1 MREATPQTVYLK
13 DYTPPEYLIDQ
24 IELTFELDEEKTLV
38 RSNLSLRRNPACK
51 ESGVSLTLQGEELE
65 LINVTL
71 DGRTLAESEF
81 DIGPEAMTIHSVP
94 QDKAFVVSIENR
106 INPKANTA
114 LEGLY
119 LSSSMLCTQCEAQG
133 FRKITWFLDRP
144 DVMTRFK
151 TTLIADKSRYP
162 VLLSNGNRIGQGEL
176 DENRHWVSWEDPFS
190 KPCYLFALVAGQLEC
205 VADEFI
211 TMSGRRIE
219 LEIFVEQHNVDK
231 CAHAMQSL
239 KNAMRWDEETYGL
252 EYDLDL
258 YMIVAVDHFNMG
270 AMENKGLNIFNTKF
284 VLARPDTATDS
295 DYEHIEGVI
304 GHEYFHN
311 WSGNRITCRDWFQL
325 SLKEGFTVFR
335 DQQFTGDRTSK
346 AVKRIEDVNMLRT
359 RQFVED
365 AGPLAHPIRPEA
377 YIEINNFYTLT
388 VYEKGAEV
396 VRMLHTLLGED
407 GFRKGCDLYFKR
419 HDGQAVTCEDFVNA
433 MEAANNIELTQF
445 RRWYSQA
452 GTPTLTV
459 DQRYDAEEKR
469 LHLTIRQS
477 CPPTPNQ
484 PVKQA
489 LHIPIKLG
497 LLENDGSAVSIQLNG
512 QSSEELTLSLTDTEE
527 EFVFENLAAQ
537 PIVSLL
543 RGFSAPVMIK
553 MQRSLDELAFL
564 ARHDSDT
571 FNRWEA
577 GQQLVAQVIF
587 DLIDDLQHHRPLHL
601 NALVVEAFRH
611 LLADEADD
619 LSYQAL
625 LLALPE
631 ENYLAG
637 QMSVIDVDAIHHARE
652 FVKTTLSQAL
662 QEEFKRV
669 YLIHHR
675 DESGKFDAA
684 AIGRRRLKNV
694 CLSYVMKSESEESY
708 RLAEQ
713 QFRSARN
720 MTDQIAALSAIVNSR
735 HPAKVDCL
743 DSFYRQWHEEALVI
757 DKWFTIQATSI
768 MPNTFA
774 TVLRL
779 MQHPAFDMKTPNRVR
794 SLIGAFSQSNP
805 LHFHAKNGE
814 GYRFLADQVLVL
826 NKLNPQIASRM
837 VTGLAQWRRYDAE
850 RQDLMKQQ
858 LQRIVDTEHLSKDV
872 YEIASKSLA

>member
-1 MREATPQTVYLK
+1 
-13 DYTPPEYLIDQ
+13 
-24 IELTFELDEEKTLV
+24 
-38 RSNLSLRRNPACK
+38 
-51 ESGVSLTLQGEELE
+51 
-65 LINVTL
+65 
-71 DGRTLAESEF
+71 
-81 DIGPEAMTIHSVP
+81 GPESMCIHRVP
-94 QDKAFVVSIENR
+94 QDKPFVVFIENR
-106 INPKANTA
+106 ISPKANTA

-119 LSSSMLCTQCEAQG
+119 LSSTMLCTQCEAQG

-144 DVMTRFK
+144 DVMSRFK
-151 TTLIADKSRYP
+151 TTLIADKKRYP
-162 VLLSNGNRIGQGEL
+162 VLLSNGNRTGQGDL
-176 DENRHWVSWEDPFS
+176 DGGRHWVSWEDPFA

-205 VADEFI
+205 VSDEFV
-211 TMSGRRIE
+211 TMSGRRID
-219 LEIFVEQHNVDK
+219 LEIFVERHNLDK
-231 CAHAMQSL
+231 CGHAMQSL

-311 WSGNRITCRDWFQL
+311 WSGNRVTCRDWFQL

-335 DQQFTGDRTSK
+335 DQQFTGDRTSP

-359 RQFVED
+359 RQFIED
-365 AGPLAHPIRPEA
+365 AGPLAHPVRPEA

-396 VRMLHTLLGED
+396 VRMLHTIVGAE

-419 HDGQAVTCEDFVNA
+419 HDGQAVTCDDFVNA
-433 MEAANNIELTQF
+433 MEAANNVDLTLF

-452 GTPTLTV
+452 GTPVLAV
-459 DQRYDAEEKR
+459 EQRYDAAAKQF
-469 LHLTIRQS
+469 HLTIKQS

-484 PVKQA
+484 AVKQS

-497 LLENDGSAVSIQLNG
+497 LLTGDGSPATIKING
-512 QSSEELTLSLTDTEE
+512 ERFKEFTLSLTGAEQT
-527 EFVFENLAAQ
+527 FVFDDLHQ
-537 PIVSLL
+537 HPVVSLL
-543 RGFSAPVMIK
+543 RGFSAPVNVK
-553 MQRSLDELAFL
+553 MPRTPEELAFL
-564 ARHDSDT
+564 LRHDSDS

-577 GQQLVAQVIF
+577 GQQLLVQVIF
-587 DLIDDLQHHRPLHL
+587 GLVEDLQHKRPLHL
-601 NALVVEAFRH
+601 NALVVEAFQH
-611 LLADEADD
+611 LLVEEGDD

-625 LLALPE
+625 LLALPDE
-631 ENYLAG
+631 SYLAG
-637 QMSVIDVDAIHHARE
+637 QMEVIDVEAIHHARE
-652 FVKTTLSQAL
+652 FVKTTLAETL
-662 QEEFKRV
+662 KEEFKRV

-675 DESGKFDAA
+675 DESGHFDAGA
-684 AIGRRRLKNV
+684 VGRRRLKNT
-694 CLSYVMKSESEESY
+694 CLGYLIKLEATESY

-713 QFRSARN
+713 QFRSAGN
-720 MTDQIAALSAIVNSR
+720 MTDQLAALSTIVNSQ

-743 DSFYRQWHEEALVI
+743 DSFYRQWQQEALVI
-757 DKWFTIQATSI
+757 DKWFALQAASI
-768 MPNTFA
+768 MPHTFA
-774 TVLRL
+774 TVQRL

-850 RQDLMKQQ
+850 RQALMKEQ
-858 LQRIVDTEHLSKDV
+858 LQRIVATEHLSKDV

>member
-1 MREATPQTVYLK
+1 MREATPQTIYLK
-13 DYTPPEYLIDQ
+13 DYTPPEYLIDD
-24 IELTFELDEEKTLV
+24 IELSFELDEERTLV
-38 RSNLSLRRNPACK
+38 RSILNLRRNP
-51 ESGVSLTLQGEELE
+51 ESRADGVSLTLMGEELE
-65 LINVTL
+65 LISVAL
-71 DGRTLAESEF
+71 DGRPLAQG
-81 DIGPEAMTIHSVP
+81 DYDLGPESMCIHQVP
-94 QDKAFVVSIENR
+94 QDKSFVVSIENR

-119 LSSSMLCTQCEAQG
+119 LSNSMFCTQCEAQG

-151 TTLIADKSRYP
+151 TTLIADPQRYP
-162 VLLSNGNRIGQGEL
+162 VLLSNGNRVDLGEL
-176 DENRHWVSWEDPFS
+176 DDGRHWVRWEDPFA

-205 VADEFI
+205 VSDEFV

-219 LEIFVEQHNVDK
+219 LEIFVERHNIDK
-231 CAHAMQSL
+231 CAHAMESL

-311 WSGNRITCRDWFQL
+311 WSGNRVTCRDWFQL

-335 DQQFTGDRTSK
+335 DQQFSGDRSSP

-359 RQFVED
+359 RQFAED
-365 AGPLAHPIRPEA
+365 AGPLAHPVRPEA
-377 YIEINNFYTLT
+377 YMEINNFYTLT

-396 VRMLHTLLGED
+396 VRMLHTILGAE

-419 HDGQAVTCEDFVNA
+419 HDGQAVTCDDFINA
-433 MEAANNIELTQF
+433 MESANNVDFTQF

-452 GTPTLTV
+452 GTPVLSV
-459 DQRYDAEEKR
+459 EQHYDANAKQ
-469 LHLTIRQS
+469 LDLIIKQS
-477 CPPTPNQ
+477 CPVPNQ
-484 PVKQA
+484 AEKPP
-489 LHIPIKLG
+489 LHIPVKLG
-497 LLENDGSAVSIQLNG
+497 LLAADGSAAAIKLDGETHREVTLNV
-512 QSSEELTLSLTDTEE
+512 TEAE
-527 EFVFENLAAQ
+527 QVFVFHDLPSE
-537 PIVSLL
+537 PVVSLL
-543 RGFSAPVMIK
+543 RGFSAPVKVK
-553 MQRSLDELAFL
+553 MSRTLEDSAFL
-564 ARHDSDT
+564 MRYDSDS

-577 GQQLVAQVIF
+577 GQQLVVQVIF
-587 DLIDDLQHHRPLHL
+587 GLIEDLQQQRPLHL
-601 NALVVEAFRH
+601 NALVIEAFRH
-611 LLADEADD
+611 LLAEEEDD

-625 LLALPE
+625 LLALPDE
-631 ENYLAG
+631 SYLAG
-637 QMSVIDVDAIHHARE
+637 QMDVIDVDAIHHARE
-652 FVKTTLSQAL
+652 FVKTTLADAL
-662 QEEFKRV
+662 RDEFKRV

-675 DESGKFDAA
+675 DESGCFDAGA
-684 AIGRRRLKNV
+684 VGRRRLKNA
-694 CLSYVMKSESEESY
+694 CLSYLIKLETAETQRM
-708 RLAEQ
+708 AEQ
-713 QFRSARN
+713 QYRNAGN
-720 MTDQIAALSAIVNSR
+720 MTDQMAALSAIVNSR

-743 DSFYRQWHEEALVI
+743 DSFYRQWQQEALVI
-757 DKWFTIQATSI
+757 DKWFTLQATSI

-774 TVLRL
+774 TVQRL

-814 GYRFLADQVLVL
+814 GYRFLADQVLAL
-826 NKLNPQIASRM
+826 NSLNPQIASRM
-837 VTGLAQWRRYDAE
+837 VTGLAQWRRYDGE
-850 RQDLMKQQ
+850 RQELMKQQ
-858 LQRIVDTEHLSKDV
+858 LQRIVATERLSKDV